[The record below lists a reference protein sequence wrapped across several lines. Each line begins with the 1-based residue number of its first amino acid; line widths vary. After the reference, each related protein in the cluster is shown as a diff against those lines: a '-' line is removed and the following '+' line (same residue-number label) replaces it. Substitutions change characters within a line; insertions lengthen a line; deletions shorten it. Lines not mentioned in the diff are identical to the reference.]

1 MTTSTENTET
11 EDSAATVASSEDYE
25 ELVVSEDEDL
35 LDVIT
40 DLMADDHQTF
50 SREHMQQHGYT
61 WVRDGTG
68 AKVSLM
74 LTDGYGVVTVPT
86 ERSQPGVPRVFAPGS
101 KPLIVTRIQNPASED
116 EALQAVAD
124 IAPARGCAVMVR
136 PQDGQRCLTVTRE
149 DGSTVGI
156 PFAIHLYLGAVVAV
170 ADGAPFRV
178 SQVTK
183 ESDVAEKLSR
193 LAAAGSEPVRRT

>member
-1 MTTSTENTET
+1 MTTTENTET
-11 EDSAATVASSEDYE
+11 EIPAASADDYE

-35 LDVIT
+35 LDVIA
-40 DLMADDHQTF
+40 DLMAEDRQTF
-50 SREHMQQHGYT
+50 SREHMQEHGYT
-61 WVRDGTG
+61 WVRDSSG

-86 ERSQPGVPRVFAPGS
+86 ERSQSGVPRVFAPGS
-101 KPLIVTRIQNPASED
+101 KPLIVTRIQSPASEED
-116 EALQAVAD
+116 ALQAVAD
-124 IAPARGCAVMVR
+124 IAPSRGCAVMVR
-136 PQDGQRCLTVTRE
+136 PQDGQRCLAVTRE

-156 PFAIHLYLGAVVAV
+156 PFMIQLYLGAVVAV

-193 LAAAGSEPVRRT
+193 LATAGSGAVCGT